1 MHDMQVQETSYTR
14 LCDTKKIL
22 TVNGQYP
29 GPTLYAET
37 GDTIIIDVQNKG
49 NQNITL
55 HW

>member
-1 MHDMQVQETSYTR
+1 MQVQETSYTR

-37 GDTIIIDVQNKG
+37 GDTIIVDVQNKG